1 MHVKEEKLNMGG
13 DVEPVSVQFA
23 KIIGEDLDGT
33 APEDIVT
40 SSDGEGIFML
50 TSRSR
55 SPKY

>member
-1 MHVKEEKLNMGG
+1 VKEEKLNMGG